1 MADVEHDRLKT
12 EADATR
18 PRIEIDDKD
27 RNSSGL
33 RMILDHANCLARSAV
48 SDNHWRRNRR
58 RARLA
63 GRTDKRL
70 QLSLDVEPGE
80 LSCGPI
86 VDWIQS
92 DPRAYEAKAYMARR
106 LSLVWHQAWNS
117 SRTTPSTARSQ
128 G

>member
-48 SDNHWRRNRR
+48 SDNHWRRNRP

-70 QLSLDVEPGE
+70 QLSLDGEPGQPNR
-80 LSCGPI
+80 GPI
-86 VDWIQS
+86 GDWIQS
-92 DPRAYEAKAYMARR
+92 DPRAYEAQGSMATR
-106 LSLVWHQAWNS
+106 LPLGWHQAWN
-117 SRTTPSTARSQ
+117 
-128 G
+128 